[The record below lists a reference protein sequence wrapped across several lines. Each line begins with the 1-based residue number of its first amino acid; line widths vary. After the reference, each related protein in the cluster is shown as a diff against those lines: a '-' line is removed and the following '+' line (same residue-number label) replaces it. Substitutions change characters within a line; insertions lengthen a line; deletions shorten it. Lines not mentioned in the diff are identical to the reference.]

1 MAIQAR
7 EDERRGA
14 SRVIRS
20 RSALKLAV
28 FGFTALKF
36 APYAMSGVWPLTAWQ
51 QGYDV
56 SLATVLLSFLLP
68 VACVVVALGKIEL
81 HPDRIVYLGIGGY
94 RTLPLRSITRAYE
107 GKSSWLGY
115 AILESHGKRNLFL
128 SSLEFTKEDV
138 ARVLAF
144 LEEQAREGSRALD
157 TAIPDSQAKQDRL
170 MSRFTF
176 AHWVAAWLAVA
187 LLLVIVMG

>member
-1 MAIQAR
+1 M
-7 EDERRGA
+7 
-14 SRVIRS
+14 
-20 RSALKLAV
+20 
-28 FGFTALKF
+28 
-36 APYAMSGVWPLTAWQ
+36 
-51 QGYDV
+51 
-56 SLATVLLSFLLP
+56 
-68 VACVVVALGKIEL
+68 VAALGKIEL

-157 TAIPDSQAKQDRL
+157 TEIPDSQA
-170 MSRFTF
+170 
-176 AHWVAAWLAVA
+176 
-187 LLLVIVMG
+187 